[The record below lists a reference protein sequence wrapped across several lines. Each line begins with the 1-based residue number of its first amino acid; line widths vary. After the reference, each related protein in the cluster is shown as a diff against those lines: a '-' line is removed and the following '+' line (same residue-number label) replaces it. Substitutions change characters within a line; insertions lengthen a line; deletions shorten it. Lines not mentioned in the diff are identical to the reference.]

1 MISSQKIM
9 SKLDFPVYTAM
20 ITPFKEDGSVDFESF
35 EYLLLKQQEA
45 KVGTL
50 VLGSTGEGLNLN
62 TQEKRAIVKFA
73 KELNLDVPLM
83 VGIGGHSIQA
93 QKEFIAYCDEV
104 GVDSLLLVTP
114 LYAKP
119 GKEGQFEWFSE
130 LLSTTETPCILYNVP
145 SRTGVKLHPEV
156 PARLSE
162 RFSHVVGVKEASGSV
177 EEFKAFRKNSP
188 DLGFYS
194 GDDGLTEAFVK
205 EGGIGLV
212 SVASNVWPAQTRKMV
227 DLMLAGKFDELFEDW
242 EESANALFSASNP
255 VPTKVLLQ
263 HKGWITYTNVRLPL
277 SLNDLSH
284 EGEEALLEADRK
296 INLWIKKVTK

>member
-1 MISSQKIM
+1 MK
-9 SKLDFPVYTAM
+9 KLEFPVFTAM
-20 ITPFKEDGSVDFESF
+20 ITPMDEDGSVDYASL

-62 TQEKRAIVKFA
+62 NQEKRAVVKFA
-73 KELNLDVPLM
+73 KELDLDVPLM
-83 VGIGGHSIQA
+83 VGIGGHDIHT
-93 QKEFIAYCDEV
+93 QKEFIQYCDSV

-130 LLSTTETPCILYNVP
+130 LLSITETPCVLYNVP
-145 SRTGVKLHPEV
+145 SRTGVKLDPEV
-156 PARLSE
+156 PALLSKE
-162 RFSHVVGVKEASGSV
+162 FTQVVGVKEASGSV
-177 EEFKAFRKNSP
+177 EEFKEFRKHSP
-188 DLGFYS
+188 ELDFYS

-205 EGGIGLV
+205 EGGVGLV
-212 SVASNVWPAQTRKMV
+212 SVASNVWPVHTRKMV
-227 DLMLAGKFDELFEDW
+227 DLMLDENFDELFEDW

-263 HKGWITYTNVRLPL
+263 HKGWITNTNVRLPL
-277 SLNDLSH
+277 SLKDLTP

-296 INLWIKKVTK
+296 INNWYRKK

>member
-9 SKLDFPVYTAM
+9 TRLEFPVFTAI
-20 ITPFKEDGSVDFESF
+20 ITPMNEDGSVDYGSL

-62 TQEKRAIVKFA
+62 AQEKRSIVKFA
-73 KELNLDVPLM
+73 KEMNLDVPLM

-93 QKEFIAYCDEV
+93 QKEFINYCDAV
-104 GVDSLLLVTP
+104 GVDLLLLVTP
-114 LYAKP
+114 LYSKP

-162 RFSHVVGVKEASGSV
+162 KFTHVVGVKEASGSV
-177 EEFKAFRKNSP
+177 EEFKEFRKQSP
-188 DLGFYS
+188 ELDFYS
-194 GDDGLTEAFVK
+194 GDDVLTEAFVK
-205 EGGIGLV
+205 EGGVGLI

-227 DLMLAGKFDELFEDW
+227 DLMLSENFDELFEDW

-263 HKGWITYTNVRLPL
+263 HKGWITHTNVRLPL
-277 SLNDLSH
+277 SLKDLTH

-296 INLWIKKVTK
+296 INNWYRKK

>member
-1 MISSQKIM
+1 MKR
-9 SKLDFPVYTAM
+9 LEFPVFTAM
-20 ITPFKEDGSVDFESF
+20 ITPFNQDGSVDFESF

-62 TQEKRAIVKFA
+62 AQEKRAIVKFA

-93 QKEFIAYCDEV
+93 QKEFIDYCDEV

-119 GKEGQFEWFSE
+119 GKEGQYEWFSE
-130 LLSTTETPCILYNVP
+130 LLSITETPCVLYNVP
-145 SRTGVKLHPEV
+145 SRTGIKLHPEV
-156 PARLSE
+156 PARLSKE
-162 RFSHVVGVKEASGSV
+162 FDHVVGVKEASGSV
-177 EEFKAFRKNSP
+177 DEFIEFRKHSP
-188 DLGFYS
+188 DLDFYS

-212 SVASNVWPAQTRKMV
+212 SVASNVWPTQTRKMV
-227 DLMLAGKFDELFEDW
+227 DLMLDGSFEELFEDW

-263 HKGWITYTNVRLPL
+263 HKGWITHTNVRLPL
-277 SLNDLSH
+277 SLKDLTH
-284 EGEEALLEADRK
+284 ESEEALLEADRK
-296 INLWIKKVTK
+296 INLWIKEVTK